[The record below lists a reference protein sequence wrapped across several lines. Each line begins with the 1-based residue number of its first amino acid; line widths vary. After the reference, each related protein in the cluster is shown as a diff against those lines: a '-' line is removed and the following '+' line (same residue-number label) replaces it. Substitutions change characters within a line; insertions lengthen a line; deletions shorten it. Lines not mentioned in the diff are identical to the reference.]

1 MSFRLRLLLG
11 TVAVVGASLVLAG
24 ALTGLLVANVQY
36 DQAYQQLAILTVTTR
51 NAYTQSQPRPTTA
64 AAVVDRLNTVKPVG
78 ADRMLVLG
86 PRGEVVYD
94 SDPTATAVGQGV
106 SLGHLRRVSEFNLV
120 EGQISVAGSSYLA
133 EGVPLPLA
141 PIAGRELVLLRSTS
155 AVNAIIAQRLL
166 PRLLLAGSVALL
178 LAVIVVLLLSR
189 GFTRPL
195 SELAA
200 AAEGIAAGD
209 YSRRVAATGADE
221 VGVVGRS
228 FNRMAEAV
236 ERSRAQ
242 QRDFLANVSHELK
255 TPLTS
260 LIGFSEALRDGT
272 LEKAEERHKAA
283 TIIHQE
289 AHRVLRMSQELLDL
303 ARMETGQISFHPSA
317 VDLRALLDQEL
328 EVVRPR
334 ADGRGLKLDLS
345 AAEALRPVRADRERL
360 GQIISNLLD
369 NAVKYAPDQSPVR
382 VLASDGGQDAEVI
395 VENRVGEHPPDPARM
410 FERFYRADPSRS
422 SAVAGVGLGLAIS
435 REMAEAMGGR
445 LSAELVDS
453 TLRMRLTLP
462 L

>member
-11 TVAVVGASLVLAG
+11 TVAVVGASLVLAS

-36 DQAYQQLAILTVTTR
+36 DQAYQQLAVLTYQTR
-51 NAYTQSQPRPTTA
+51 IALGQAPRPTTMTSLE
-64 AAVVDRLNTVKPVG
+64 DRLAAVKPVG
-78 ADRMLVLG
+78 ADRMLILG
-86 PRGEVVYD
+86 PGGQVVYD
-94 SDPTATAVGQGV
+94 SDPSASAVGGTLH
-106 SLGHLRRVSEFNLV
+106 LGRARRVAEANLV
-120 EGQISVAGSSYLA
+120 EGQVVVAGDSYLA
-133 EGVPLPLA
+133 DGIAIPA
-141 PIAGRELVLLRSTS
+141 ANPISGRQLVLLRSTA

-166 PRLLLAGSVALL
+166 PRLLLAGGVALV
-178 LAVIVVLLLSR
+178 LAVIVVLLLSQ

-209 YSRRVAATGADE
+209 YSRRVAAIGGDE

-260 LIGFSEALRDGT
+260 LIGFSQALRDGT
-272 LEKAEERHKAA
+272 METAAEQHRAA
-283 TIIHQE
+283 TIIHHE

-317 VDLRALLDQEL
+317 VDLRAVLDQEL
-328 EVVRPR
+328 EVVRQR
-334 ADGRGLKLDLS
+334 ADSRSLNLEVS
-345 AAEALRPVRADRERL
+345 APEALPPVKADRERL
-360 GQIISNLLD
+360 AQILGNLLD
-369 NAVKYAPDQSPVR
+369 NAVKYAPDQSLVR
-382 VLASDGGQDAEVI
+382 VLAGDGDQGAEVI
-395 VENRVGEHPPDPARM
+395 VENRVGDLRPDPARM
-410 FERFYRADPSRS
+410 FERFYRADPARS

-453 TLRMRLTLP
+453 TLRMRLRLP

>member
-11 TVAVVGASLVLAG
+11 TVAVVGTSLVLAG

-51 NAYTQSQPRPTTA
+51 NSYTQSQPRPTTA

-86 PRGEVVYD
+86 PRGDVVYD

-106 SLGHLRRVSEFNLV
+106 SLGRLRRVSEFNLV

-133 EGVPLPLA
+133 EGVPLPLP
-141 PIAGRELVLLRSTS
+141 PIAGRELVLLRSTT

-272 LEKAEERHKAA
+272 LKKAEEQRRAA

-334 ADGRGLKLDLS
+334 ADGRGLNLDLS

-369 NAVKYAPDQSPVR
+369 NAVKYAPDQSRVR
-382 VLASDGGQDAEVI
+382 VLASDGGQAAEVI

-422 SAVAGVGLGLAIS
+422 SAIAGVGLGLAIS